1 MSKKT
6 LNIISIILLVVVLGG
21 VYLIV
26 HSSHESKERQIEANK
41 EQKDVGP
48 ALTGKKDKEA
58 KQQKEKEEQ
67 EKKEKEKEKS
77 KNDKD
82 KKESSNKSTKESTKE
97 LTDNAT
103 FLLQKTIQGTKN
115 NSEEEQVNDIATE
128 KMINQVDGADESN
141 ASKEIDIRNTSIEF
155 KNTHNFTDKTINGTY
170 KYDLI
175 MKDKD
180 SDTKNTSTT
189 NLDQTSSVKF
199 IKENGKYK
207 LDQISK

>member
-26 HSSHESKERQIEANK
+26 HSSHESKERQIEANN
-41 EQKDVGP
+41 EQKDVGL

-58 KQQKEKEEQ
+58 EQQKEKEEQ

-82 KKESSNKSTKESTKE
+82 KKESSNKLTKE

-180 SDTKNTSTT
+180 SDTKNASTT

>member
-6 LNIISIILLVVVLGG
+6 LNIISIILLVIVLCG

-26 HSSHESKERQIEANK
+26 HNAHESKERQIEANK

-58 KQQKEKEEQ
+58 EQRKDQEEQ
-67 EKKEKEKEKS
+67 AEKEKS
-77 KNDKD
+77 KKDKD
-82 KKESSNKSTKESTKE
+82 KNDKEEPSNKSTKELTKE

-115 NSEEEQVNDIATE
+115 NSEEAKVNDIATE
-128 KMINQVDGADESN
+128 KMLNQVDGADDSN

-155 KNTHNFTDKTINGTY
+155 KNTHNFTDKTIKGTY

-175 MKDKD
+175 MKDSD
-180 SDTKNTSTT
+180 SKNASTT

-199 IKENGKYK
+199 VKENGKYK
-207 LDQISK
+207 LDEISK